1 MRTLVTPSPEEQAKR
16 KAKIKD
22 AERCNDLQDQL
33 VCIHMNEC
41 IPANLLIA
49 LVMAFVCEQTKA
61 TLCMNAQVE
70 EINNLRKEYM
80 ALIEENQK
88 VKMENDILMMAQASA
103 IKVKMEQE
111 GKTPK
116 TGRKRPRRLSHPK
129 EQAESAPQVNDDCWL
144 QPLLQAEIPELS
156 CLLEDLLSDDAL
168 KQCESPTFAKCEC

>member
-1 MRTLVTPSPEEQAKR
+1 MQTLVTPSPEEQAKR

-33 VCIHMNEC
+33 VCIHNEC
-41 IPANLLIA
+41 MPANLLIV

-70 EINNLRKEYM
+70 EINNLRKDYM

-116 TGRKRPRRLSHPK
+116 TGRKHHKNAQSSQD

-144 QPLLQAEIPELS
+144 QLLLAEIPELS